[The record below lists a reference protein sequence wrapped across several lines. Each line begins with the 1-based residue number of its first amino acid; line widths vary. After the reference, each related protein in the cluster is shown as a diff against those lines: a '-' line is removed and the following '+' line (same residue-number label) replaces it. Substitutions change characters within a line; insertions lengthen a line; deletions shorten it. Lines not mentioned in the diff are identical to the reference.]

1 MMKKFFA
8 FLILSA
14 LCMAATAQTGP
25 GVDAVTISGAN
36 QAIVLP
42 DKIYRV
48 GPEDFR
54 AFKGTYILSNGK
66 ILYLSSMGR
75 KMYAEVAGSG
85 RSEIVAA
92 TANTFVALDRKM
104 DLSFSPPTG
113 IVTDVKLR
121 IVASEQASNDAPMAV
136 VTLLAHR

>member
-1 MMKKFFA
+1 MMF
-8 FLILSA
+8 ILSA
-14 LCMAATAQTGP
+14 LCMAATAQTAP
-25 GVDAVTISGAN
+25 GVDAVTISGAH
-36 QAIVLP
+36 QAILLP

-54 AFKGTYILSNGK
+54 FFQGCYVLSNGK

-75 KMYAEVAGSG
+75 KMYAEVAGAG

-92 TANTFVALDRKM
+92 TASTFVAPDRKM

-113 IVTDVKLR
+113 AATDVTLR
-121 IVASEQASNDAPMAV
+121 IVDS
-136 VTLLAHR
+136 